1 MDDGM
6 RSLVRCHR
14 RDGSVV
20 YRIFM
25 AYRCRPDDPDVVI
38 HNKPY
43 ATVQRYRKL
52 VEDPTG

>member
-1 MDDGM
+1 MDDDM

-14 RDGSVV
+14 EDGSVV

-25 AYRCRPDDPDVVI
+25 AYRCRPDDPNVVI
-38 HNKPY
+38 HNQPY

-52 VEDPTG
+52 VEDPTR